1 MKFEVAARLKNA
13 GILPYFKAFQRAAAQ
28 ISPKNRFLPNR
39 NSLKSKAFI
48 LLIFDKLNAVVKLIK
63 VDPITAKNIGVLPFV
78 LGKIL
83 NKQVVVV
90 TADRV
95 G

>member
-1 MKFEVAARLKNA
+1 MKFELDAKLKNA
-13 GILPYFKAFQRAAAQ
+13 GILPYFKAFQRVASK
-28 ISPKNRFLPNR
+28 ISPKNRFLHNR

-48 LLIFDKLNAVVKLIK
+48 LLIFDKLNSVVKLIK
-63 VDPITAKNIGVLPFV
+63 VNPITAKNIGVLPFV

-83 NKQVVVV
+83 NKQIVVV